1 MPDDGTADPPET
13 FTIFDLQSPAAAK
26 IAVRRLPR
34 LMLRAV
40 RVVWEAGRTEL
51 LTVAALQLAAG
62 TGLAAMLLIGR
73 GGLDAVIRAVNADG
87 SLRTVLP
94 WAVGLAVVASAQ
106 TVAAAVQAE
115 RVQILSE
122 LLRRHV
128 EQQVIDVATAVEL
141 TAFET
146 PAFHNRVQRIGMAGH
161 QAMQVVQGLTGLL
174 RSAVSVVGV
183 LAALV
188 AIEPVLVPLIAV
200 VFVPAWVAASRRGEA
215 FSGSS
220 SP

>member
-1 MPDDGTADPPET
+1 
-13 FTIFDLQSPAAAK
+13 
-26 IAVRRLPR
+26 
-34 LMLRAV
+34 MLRAV